1 MGQTYNP
8 RLRRALMEV
17 VENQLRDGTP
27 PETFETLSRLVA
39 AGYSRENAM
48 ELIACVVCSEI
59 FDVLRRNEVYNEN
72 RYVAG
77 LRGLPRMPWDGGRA
91 GDSSNVG
98 PTPLS
103 RPANAS
109 EGPRK
114 KWGRR

>member
-17 VENQLRDGTP
+17 VENQLRDRTP
-27 PETFETLSRLVA
+27 PETSETLARLVA
-39 AGYSRENAM
+39 KGYAREKAM

-59 FDVLRRNEVYNEN
+59 FDVMRRNQLYDED

-77 LRGLPRMPWDGGRA
+77 LRRLPRLPWDVEEA
-91 GDSSNVG
+91 DASPVSPVG
-98 PTPLS
+98 PPKT
-103 RPANAS
+103 S
-109 EGPRK
+109 EEGRRK